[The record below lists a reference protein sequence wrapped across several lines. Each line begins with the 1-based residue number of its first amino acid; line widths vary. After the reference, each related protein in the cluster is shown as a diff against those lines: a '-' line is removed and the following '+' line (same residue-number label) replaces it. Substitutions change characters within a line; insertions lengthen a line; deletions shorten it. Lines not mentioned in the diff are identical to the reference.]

1 VGLIAILGISGVL
14 GIGFILILSIGRK
27 KNGRN
32 EKQKYKDLKLRLLSV
47 NNFKSDDYFAVKYF
61 DFHSTTMVTGVSWVS
76 EIWSNWSNTW
86 GGKSDTLV
94 NESEYAK
101 KEAIKLFKIQVLQRY
116 PECNCVLNVKVDI
129 MPISWRQGLML
140 MVNVTG
146 NPVIAISD
154 GVSVNSEE

>member
-1 VGLIAILGISGVL
+1 MRLITILCVSGILGI
-14 GIGFILILSIGRK
+14 IFIIILSMGRK
-27 KNGRN
+27 KKGTRK
-32 EKQKYKDLKLRLLSV
+32 KQKYEDLKLNLLSIT
-47 NNFKSDDYFAVKYF
+47 NFKSDDYIIVKYF

-116 PECNCVLNVKVDI
+116 SDCNCVLNVKVDVT
-129 MPISWRQGLML
+129 PISWRQGLML

-146 NPVIAISD
+146 NPVIATIE
-154 GVSVNSEE
+154 NNKN